1 MRTFLSEPWIF
12 SLIHL
17 NSSLEIFSFI
27 SRRTCMFLSSAE
39 AGGAMDCGWMS
50 SFGEEP
56 LFSCTGS
63 LAPLCLSFSS
73 IVGLI
78 EKPNAVAYGWF

>member
-1 MRTFLSEPWIF
+1 
-12 SLIHL
+12 
-17 NSSLEIFSFI
+17 
-27 SRRTCMFLSSAE
+27 MFLSSAE

-56 LFSCTGS
+56 LFSYTGS

-78 EKPNAVAYGWF
+78 EKPNAVAYG